1 VAEPRVD
8 TPERQKFEGFPWWLD
23 LLRHLQASTR
33 GSKGPAVFLE
43 DRQDAT
49 VGLDSAADAPGVEH
63 SRTSGASVQH
73 ADGRCRFQADPTPEE
88 VEALVLVHAPEGA
101 SPVRG
106 PHPDV
111 RLPTERAA
119 AELEGAVQT
128 VLSLQPKAE
137 VQARWVGSDQRV
149 HLATA
154 ERRIVADQRWGCRV
168 RLQADLTRSGRTA
181 RAVGE
186 ATLRSASAEALRS
199 QLLRLAEEVA
209 ARVDARL
216 AARELPS
223 GERPIVFGP
232 GVGGIL
238 LHELVGHALEADTV
252 LGRASWLAG
261 DAAETVEATEELL
274 VVDDPRRGRVAWRFD
289 DEGLPARAT
298 PLLRGGRAVGWLQDR
313 ATARA
318 SGREPTGHGR
328 RASFREPV
336 RPRMG
341 CTFLAAGRG
350 DPAGALE
357 GIEEGVYVR
366 RMEAASTDTLSG
378 SAVFRVSDADWIRH
392 GRIVAPL
399 APHAMFVEG
408 RVALRSMERV
418 SGDLA
423 FDVCVGSCLHHG
435 QPLSVSVGAPTF
447 RIGLTN
453 VVF

>member
-1 VAEPRVD
+1 VAQPRAD

-23 LLRHLQASTR
+23 LLRHLQASVR
-33 GSKGPAVFLE
+33 GSESPAVFLE
-43 DRQDAT
+43 ERQDAS
-49 VGLDSAADAPGVEH
+49 VVLASLADGPRVEH
-63 SRTSGASVQH
+63 SRTSGASVQR
-73 ADGRCRFQADPTPEE
+73 ADGRCRFQADPTPEG
-88 VEALVLVHAPEGA
+88 VEALVLADDRTGPPRARE
-101 SPVRG
+101 
-106 PHPDV
+106 PHPELW
-111 RLPTERAA
+111 LPTERVAA
-119 AELEGAVQT
+119 ALEGAVQA
-128 VLSLQPKAE
+128 VLALQPKAE
-137 VQARWVGSDQRV
+137 VRARWVGSDQRV
-149 HLATA
+149 HLTTA
-154 ERRIVADQRWGCRV
+154 ERKIVADQRRGGRV
-168 RLQADLTRSGRTA
+168 RLQVDLTRSGRAA

-186 ATLRSASAEALRS
+186 AALRS
-199 QLLRLAEEVA
+199 SSTDALESRLRRLVEEVA

-261 DAAETVEATEELL
+261 DGAEAVEATEELL

-289 DEGLPARAT
+289 DQGLLARAT
-298 PLLRGGRAVGWLQDR
+298 PLMRGGRVVGWLHDR

-318 SGREPTGHGR
+318 SGCESTGHGR

-341 CTFLAAGRG
+341 CTFLASGRG
-350 DPAGALE
+350 EPARVLE
-357 GIEEGVYVR
+357 GIEDGVYVR

-408 RVALRSMERV
+408 RAALGSMERV

-423 FDVCVGSCLHHG
+423 FDVCIGSCVHHG